1 MFPRA
6 TENAVAGHKWPVGR
20 CLPTPGLGKCE

>member
-6 TENAVAGHKWPVGR
+6 TENAVAGHMQ
-20 CLPTPGLGKCE
+20 PTGL